1 MKKLKKK
8 YNEEKETS
16 KILWMIF
23 LVPIAFFIID
33 LANLGHFF
41 FPYIDN
47 LTEKYDW
54 LSFIG
59 TYAGTIVSAIFL
71 LFITKMDRRDN
82 NEILRTSQR
91 PYLDVN
97 WTILDKDFLEQN
109 INNLN
114 RQLFIYNNFGLD
126 GINSAKEYLTLEI
139 KNTGASVA
147 IIDVNKSNFTIE
159 YDRHEGIVDG
169 KEILKREI
177 SKVILNK
184 IIKRKAISSGESMFI
199 VFNSIDFYN
208 SRNRDVSNN
217 TYITNTEI
225 YYKDLF
231 DYSYED
237 ICQYINGKIVPK
249 KDNSLIINNK
259 DI

>member
-1 MKKLKKK
+1 M
-8 YNEEKETS
+8 
-16 KILWMIF
+16 
-23 LVPIAFFIID
+23 
-33 LANLGHFF
+33 
-41 FPYIDN
+41 
-47 LTEKYDW
+47 
-54 LSFIG
+54 
-59 TYAGTIVSAIFL
+59 
-71 LFITKMDRRDN
+71 
-82 NEILRTSQR
+82 
-91 PYLDVN
+91 
-97 WTILDKDFLEQN
+97 
-109 INNLN
+109 
-114 RQLFIYNNFGLD
+114 
-126 GINSAKEYLTLEI
+126 TLEI

-147 IIDVNKSNFTIE
+147 IINVNKSNFTIE

-208 SRNRDVSNN
+208 SRSREVSNN